1 MNAATIGD
9 EVRFA
14 SPSGWR
20 AGRVVGSEIVPL
32 GDWRQ
37 RDAGRWLLVSVGRG
51 EAVELPETAV
61 RAVATENT
69 NAYTP
74 R

>member
-14 SPSGWR
+14 SPSGWL
-20 AGRVVGSEIVPL
+20 AGRVVGSEIVLL

-61 RAVATENT
+61 RAVATENM
-69 NAYTP
+69 NA
-74 R
+74 